1 MKKLSQPLATC
12 MQNLQQGNLAINLQI
27 TAPSVATG
35 ISGIFVPIDK
45 WWRGVVV
52 KNWNM
57 PKMQLLPSTTHPHMH
72 MSYFGSYVI
81 SSITIS
87 TTWFF
92 SLDVILIS
100 ISHSSLIIFNN
111 WGLLFDLC
119 FKRYLYLFT
128 VEKYVTHSCLYQA
141 GRFFRQHSLY
151 HPN

>member
-1 MKKLSQPLATC
+1 MIVFLESKILKPPKAGAKASKEAIEMWTEVSLEHNLMMMKLSQPLATC

-81 SSITIS
+81 SGITIS
-87 TTWFF
+87 TT
-92 SLDVILIS
+92 
-100 ISHSSLIIFNN
+100 
-111 WGLLFDLC
+111 
-119 FKRYLYLFT
+119 
-128 VEKYVTHSCLYQA
+128 
-141 GRFFRQHSLY
+141 
-151 HPN
+151 